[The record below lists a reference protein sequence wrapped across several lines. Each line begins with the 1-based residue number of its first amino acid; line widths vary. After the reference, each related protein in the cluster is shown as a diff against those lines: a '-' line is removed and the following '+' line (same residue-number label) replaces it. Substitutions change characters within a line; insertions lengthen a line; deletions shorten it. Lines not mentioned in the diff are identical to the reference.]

1 MSHDHSHKYGD
12 HLHDDHFHGDHHH
25 AGHSHHDHDHQC
37 DGHSHNGHM
46 HHHSITSNLK
56 VAFFLNLSFTII
68 EFIGGVFTNSM
79 AILSDA
85 IHDLGDTFAIGSALF
100 LENYSQ
106 KGRSSKFSF
115 GYKRFSPLSAL
126 INSVILLAGSV
137 IIIIEAVPRLMNP
150 EAVNAQGMLYLAIA
164 GILFNGAAVFKLK
177 NSGNS
182 VNQRAVM
189 LHLLEDVLGW
199 VAVLVGSI
207 LMMIVD
213 LPIIDPI
220 LSLCIAVYILW
231 NAFKNLRQVMNIFL
245 QATPENVD
253 IEKVNT
259 ALLSIDDVQDTH
271 DTHLWTMDGNY
282 NILSVHLVIRENMRL
297 SELSDLRTKV
307 NQVLKTFKID
317 HITIQFE
324 VPGEVCEL
332 EKH

>member
-1 MSHDHSHKYGD
+1 MSHDHQHT
-12 HLHDDHFHGDHHH
+12 
-25 AGHSHHDHDHQC
+25 HDHDHDC
-37 DGHSHNGHM
+37 DGHSHAGHA

-56 VAFFLNLSFTII
+56 VAFFLNLGFTII
-68 EFIGGVFTNSM
+68 EFVGGWFTNSM
-79 AILSDA
+79 AIMSDA

-106 KGRSSKFSF
+106 KGRSNKFSF

-137 IIIIEAVPRLMNP
+137 IIIIQAIPRLMNP
-150 EAVNAQGMLYLAIA
+150 EAVNAQGMLYFAIA
-164 GILFNGAAVFKLK
+164 GIVFNGAAVFRLK
-177 NSGNS
+177 SSGDS

-199 VAVLVGSI
+199 VAVLIGSI
-207 LMMIVD
+207 VMMIVD

-220 LSLCIAVYILW
+220 LSLGIAVYILW

-245 QATPENVD
+245 QATPDNVD
-253 IEKVNT
+253 IEKVKT
-259 ALLSIDDVQDTH
+259 ALESINDVQATH

-282 NILSVHLVIRENMRL
+282 NILSVHLVIKENMRL
-297 SELSDLRTKV
+297 SELADLRTKV
-307 NQVLKTFKID
+307 NQVLKSFRID

>member
-1 MSHDHSHKYGD
+1 MSQDHHDHSDQGN
-12 HLHDDHFHGDHHH
+12 
-25 AGHSHHDHDHQC
+25 HHDSHEHGHTHQ
-37 DGHSHNGHM
+37 
-46 HHHSITSNLK
+46 HSIAGNLK

-68 EFIGGVFTNSM
+68 EFVGGWITNSM
-79 AILSDA
+79 AITSDA
-85 IHDLGDTFAIGSALF
+85 IHDFGDTFAIGSSLF

-106 KGRSSKFSF
+106 KGRSKKFSF

-137 IIIIEAVPRLMNP
+137 IIIVEAVTRLQHP

-164 GILFNGAAVFKLK
+164 GIVFNGAAVFRLK
-177 NSGNS
+177 NSEDS
-182 VNQRAVM
+182 VNQRTVM

-207 LMMIVD
+207 IMLFID

-231 NAFKNLRQVMNIFL
+231 NAFKNLLQVMKIFL

-253 IEKVNT
+253 IETVKES
-259 ALLSIDDVQDTH
+259 LISIPDIQETH
-271 DTHLWTMDGNY
+271 DTHLWTMDGSY
-282 NILSVHLVIRENMRL
+282 NILSVHLVIKENMRL
-297 SELSDLRTKV
+297 SELAELRRKV
-307 NQVLKTFKID
+307 NGVLKDFRID